1 MFLLAVFACYVE
13 YQKCINHFKN
23 HYNVHW
29 KNIYS
34 SLIYQITHMTN
45 NLKNICFSTL
55 ISNSD

>member
-45 NLKNICFSTL
+45 NLKNIMFFHFNL
-55 ISNSD
+55 